1 MKTKNKVLMVALML
15 VASIFCS
22 SCIIIGDWY
31 DDEYAVYYYSDAD
44 SKWDL
49 TVRNAVPSTGNT
61 LCQSS
66 SNYEFSKNI
75 EGKSP
80 SYWTRQKI
88 ENFLVDCNVSSYEA
102 RQITNQF
109 LSYNHGVIFVRNTS
123 ATITAIVK

>member
-31 DDEYAVYYYSDAD
+31 DDEYAVYYYSDSSD
-44 SKWDL
+44 KWSS
-49 TVRNAVPSTGNT
+49 TVRNSVSNKGDVV
-61 LCQSS
+61 CQSS
-66 SNYEFSKNI
+66 SYSEFEENTS
-75 EGKSP
+75 GKSP

-88 ENFLVDCNVSSYEA
+88 QDFLIDCNVNSYEA
-102 RQITNQF
+102 RQVTNQF
-109 LSYNHGVIFVRNTS
+109 LSYNHGVIFVRSTS